1 MNNVFIIGC
10 KGIPANYG
18 GFETFT
24 DNLITR
30 RKSSSIQYYVTCM
43 SNDKK
48 KQEEFNYNG
57 SLCKNIFVPN
67 IGPAKAI
74 LYDTKSLKWAL
85 ETIDKRDLQH
95 GYVYILGCTIGPLI
109 NLFKEKFEN
118 RGFKILLNPDGHE
131 WKRDKWSYPV
141 KVYLKLSER
150 AMVKSA
156 DITICDSLSIKS
168 YIENDYSK
176 FDPKTTYISYGSD
189 IIDPKLDLKSDKVRS
204 YFDSKKISENKY
216 YLVVGRFVPENNY
229 ETIIQQFM
237 LSKSKRDLVIIT
249 NFKGN
254 NFFDKLK
261 EKTSF
266 NKDKRIKFVGTVYDA
281 ELLKY
286 IRKNAFAYI
295 HGHSVG
301 GTNPSLLEAL
311 GLTKLN
317 LLYNVGFNN
326 EVAENSAL
334 YWNKSGNSLSNLI
347 NRVDEF
353 SNEKRNEFFEK
364 GKAIITKRYTWDSII
379 DKYEKLFTNSKIF
392 NDGNE

>member
-30 RKSSSIQYYVTCM
+30 RKDSSIQYYVTCM
-43 SNDKK
+43 SNSKS
-48 KQEEFNYNG
+48 KQNEFKYNG
-57 SLCKNIFVPN
+57 SLCKNIFVPD

-74 LYDTKSLKWAL
+74 LYDSKSLKWAL
-85 ETIDKRDLQH
+85 ETIEKRKLHQ

-109 NLFKEKFEN
+109 NLFKNRFEEK
-118 RGFKILLNPDGHE
+118 GFKILLNPDGHE

-141 KVYLKLSER
+141 KVYLKLSEKS
-150 AMVKSA
+150 MVKSA
-156 DITICDSLSIKS
+156 DITICDSISIKS
-168 YIENDYSK
+168 YIEDDYSR
-176 FDPKTTYISYGSD
+176 FNPKTVYISYGSD
-189 IIDPKLDLKSDKVRS
+189 IVDPKLNSKSKKVRK
-204 YFDSKKISENKY
+204 YFASKQIKEEQY

-229 ETIIQQFM
+229 ETIIRQFM
-237 LSKSKRDLVIIT
+237 LSNSKRDLVIVT

-254 NFFDKLK
+254 KFFDKLK
-261 EKTSF
+261 RETNF
-266 NKDKRIKFVGTVYDA
+266 EKDKRIKFVGTVYDA

-326 EVAENSAL
+326 EVAGKSAL
-334 YWNKSGNSLSNLI
+334 YWSKMDNSLSKLI
-347 NRVDEF
+347 NQVDDF
-353 SNEKRNEFFEK
+353 NDEKRNEFFEK
-364 GKAIITKRYTWDSII
+364 GKEVVTKRYTWDSII
-379 DKYEKLFTNSKIF
+379 NKYEKLF
-392 NDGNE
+392 NDNVTSNN